1 MNAPLAKG
9 VTVSPAVLLA
19 ADVTLT
25 AAATSTPDDL
35 SAEVAEEAAEEVAAE
50 VAEETFDTP
59 SFNTGA
65 AASSADL
72 KYGDAALSTGSTT
85 TCQHTYVAA
94 WVCVR
99 VSRESSQGVEQT
111 VELWQPHLSR
121 LGRLARGL

>member
-1 MNAPLAKG
+1 VNAPLAKG

-85 TCQHTYVAA
+85 TCQHTYERRGFVY
-94 WVCVR
+94 VCLANQVKGCGS
-99 VSRESSQGVEQT
+99 SRQSSSG
-111 VELWQPHLSR
+111 SR
-121 LGRLARGL
+121 T